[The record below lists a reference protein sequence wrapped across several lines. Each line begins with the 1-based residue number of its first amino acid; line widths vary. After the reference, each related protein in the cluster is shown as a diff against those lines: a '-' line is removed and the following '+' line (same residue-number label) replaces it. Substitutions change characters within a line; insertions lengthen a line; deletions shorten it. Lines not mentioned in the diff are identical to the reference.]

1 VTAAPSEPAESWAAQ
16 FAARAASVSAD
27 VRRAPA
33 STVPALVAEIIRA
46 AGATRAAV
54 DTATRSAFPS
64 LCQALAAAGVEAV
77 DPRSSLEILADV
89 GAGVSLAAFGIA
101 ETGSV
106 ALAAG
111 DRGER
116 LVGMLP
122 AVHVV
127 LLRETD
133 LVADLDTAGARL
145 RALTTADPPLPYVSF
160 VTGPS
165 RTADIERVRTIGV
178 QGPRALHVIILDA
191 DPKSVEGE

>member
-1 VTAAPSEPAESWAAQ
+1 VTAAPSQPAESRTTL
-16 FAARAASVSAD
+16 FAARAASVSTD
-27 VRRAPA
+27 VRRVASAAAPA
-33 STVPALVAEIIRA
+33 QVAAIVHA
-46 AGATRAAV
+46 AGATRAAI
-54 DTATRSAFPS
+54 DTAARTAFPA
-64 LCQALAAAGVEAV
+64 LPQALAAAGVEAV
-77 DPRSSLEILADV
+77 DPCSSPALLAEV

-106 ALAAG
+106 VLAAT

-127 LLRETD
+127 LMREAD
-133 LVADLDTAGARL
+133 LVADLDAAGARL

-165 RTADIERVRTIGV
+165 RTADIERVLTIGV
-178 QGPRALHVIILDA
+178 QGPRTLHVVVV
-191 DPKSVEGE
+191 DPDP

>member
-1 VTAAPSEPAESWAAQ
+1 MTAAPSEPAESRAAL

-27 VRRAPA
+27 VRPAPV
-33 STVPALVAEIIRA
+33 STVPALVVEIIRA
-46 AGATRAAV
+46 AGATQAVV
-54 DTATRSAFPS
+54 DTATRTAFPALS
-64 LCQALAAAGVEAV
+64 QALAAAGVDPV
-77 DPRSSLEILADV
+77 DPCSSAEMLAQV

-101 ETGSV
+101 ETGSAV
-106 ALAAG
+106 LAAG

-127 LLRETD
+127 LLREAD
-133 LVADLDTAGARL
+133 LLADLDAAGARL

-165 RTADIERVRTIGV
+165 RTADIERVLTIGV
-178 QGPRALHVIILDA
+178 QGPRALHVLVIDA
-191 DPKSVEGE
+191 DP

>member
-1 VTAAPSEPAESWAAQ
+1 VTAAPAEPAASRVAP
-16 FAARAASVSAD
+16 FATRAASVSTD
-27 VRRAPA
+27 VHRVATA
-33 STVPALVAEIIRA
+33 EAPALVAAIVRA

-54 DTATRSAFPS
+54 DTATRTAFPALS
-64 LCQALAAAGVEAV
+64 RALAAAGVDVV
-77 DPRSSLEILADV
+77 DPRSSPEILAEV

-127 LLRETD
+127 LLREAD
-133 LVADLDTAGARL
+133 LVADLDAAGARL

-165 RTADIERVRTIGV
+165 RTADIERVLTIGV
-178 QGPRALHVIILDA
+178 QGPRALHVVVV
-191 DPKSVEGE
+191 DPDP